1 MKLFFLRHAKSDWG
15 NPSLKDFD
23 RPLNKRG
30 LRDAPLMGK
39 KLHHYFPEN
48 LKVISSPAKRTKETL
63 ELFFTDYERN
73 FSIEFD
79 DALYHG
85 SPINYLEHV
94 INNDSD
100 EAILFIGHNPGIS
113 ECASQFSPEPIFF
126 PTCGCAGFSINAA
139 SVKENN
145 FHLAEKIFYH
155 YPKEM

>member
-1 MKLFFLRHAKSDWG
+1 
-15 NPSLKDFD
+15 
-23 RPLNKRG
+23 
-30 LRDAPLMGK
+30 MGK

-63 ELFFTDYERN
+63 ELFFTDYDQN

-94 INNDSD
+94 INNDA
-100 EAILFIGHNPGIS
+100 EKAILFIGHNPGIS

-126 PTCGCAGFSINAA
+126 LLVGVQVFQSMQ
-139 SVKENN
+139 
-145 FHLAEKIFYH
+145 HL
-155 YPKEM
+155 

>member
-1 MKLFFLRHAKSDWG
+1 
-15 NPSLKDFD
+15 LKDFD

-48 LKVISSPAKRTKETL
+48 LKVISSPAKRTK
-63 ELFFTDYERN
+63 
-73 FSIEFD
+73 
-79 DALYHG
+79 
-85 SPINYLEHV
+85 
-94 INNDSD
+94 
-100 EAILFIGHNPGIS
+100 
-113 ECASQFSPEPIFF
+113 CASQFSPEPIFF

-139 SVKENN
+139 SVKENI